1 MGVSRRCT
9 EWRPRHAAWRY
20 GRHGGAAIG
29 ELIVSAMTL
38 HVTAVL
44 VLTVAVVGVGC
55 EKRDPIV
62 AEYSSVGSGRPDGG
76 WTVRMYASGKC
87 KVNGPIEFAGTY
99 SSNSVGYQLQTVIP
113 ARSMPM
119 LVYRVVHGIERGTT
133 TLISVKTN
141 GTEYLL
147 EPTKYRSFQRTSDTN
162 MLRNELKTV
171 R

>member
-1 MGVSRRCT
+1 
-9 EWRPRHAAWRY
+9 
-20 GRHGGAAIG
+20 
-29 ELIVSAMTL
+29 
-38 HVTAVL
+38 
-44 VLTVAVVGVGC
+44 
-55 EKRDPIV
+55 
-62 AEYSSVGSGRPDGG
+62 
-76 WTVRMYASGKC
+76 MYASGKC

-162 MLRNELKTV
+162 MLRDELKGSRATCARRCV
-171 R
+171 NPFGFGGGLLRGGRID